1 MKNIKDDKKKMIIIG
16 VLILVIVIAVIVTVG
31 LLLKNKENKI
41 DGESGYKSNTNENV
55 IKDQQIGDFNFTNT
69 SLNYKDGNS
78 VLRVSVTNTS
88 NQELSLQ
95 EFKIHVYDSEH
106 NEIVTLTGFIG
117 DKLQAGETKYIESSY
132 ADDLTNAHSIEYE
145 IIE

>member
-1 MKNIKDDKKKMIIIG
+1 MENIKDDKKKMIIIS
-16 VLILVIVIAVIVTVG
+16 VLILVMVIGVLVMGG
-31 LLLKNKENKI
+31 LLFKKKETKTNE
-41 DGESGYKSNTNENV
+41 ESGYKSNTNENI
-55 IKDQQIGDFNFTNT
+55 IKDQKIGDFNFTNT

-88 NQELSLQ
+88 SHELNLQ

-117 DKLQAGETKYIESSY
+117 DKLLAGETKYIESTY
-132 ADDLTNAHSIEYE
+132 ADDLTNAYSIEYE

>member
-1 MKNIKDDKKKMIIIG
+1 MENIKDDKKKMIIIG
-16 VLILVIVIAVIVTVG
+16 VLILVIVSAVIVTIG
-31 LLLKNKENKI
+31 LLFKNKENKI
-41 DGESGYKSNTNENV
+41 DDESGYKTNTNENV
-55 IKDQQIGDFNFTNT
+55 IKDQQIGNFNFTNT

-95 EFKIHVYDSEH
+95 EFKIHVYDSKH

-117 DKLQAGETKYIESSY
+117 DKLLAGETKYIESTY

-145 IIE
+145 IVE

>member
-1 MKNIKDDKKKMIIIG
+1 MENIKDDKKKMIIIG
-16 VLILVIVIAVIVTVG
+16 VLILVIVSAVIVTIG
-31 LLLKNKENKI
+31 LLFKNKENKI
-41 DGESGYKSNTNENV
+41 DDESGYKTNTNENV
-55 IKDQQIGDFNFTNT
+55 IKDQQIGNFNFTNT

-88 NQELSLQ
+88 SQELSLQ

-106 NEIVTLTGFIG
+106 NEMVTLTGFIG
-117 DKLQAGETKYIESSY
+117 DKLLAGETKYIESTY

-145 IIE
+145 IVE

>member
-1 MKNIKDDKKKMIIIG
+1 MTI
-16 VLILVIVIAVIVTVG
+16 G
-31 LLLKNKENKI
+31 LLFKNKENKI
-41 DGESGYKSNTNENV
+41 DDESGYKTNTNENV
-55 IKDQQIGDFNFTNT
+55 IKDQQIGNFNFTNT

-95 EFKIHVYDSEH
+95 EFKIHVYDSKH

-117 DKLQAGETKYIESSY
+117 DKLLAGETKYIESTY

-145 IIE
+145 IVE

>member
-1 MKNIKDDKKKMIIIG
+1 MEMMKENKKKIIIG
-16 VLILVIVIAVIVTVG
+16 VIVIIIAIVLILIVG
-31 LLLKNKENKI
+31 FLLKGKEIKK
-41 DGESGYKSNTNENV
+41 DEESGYKSNTNSEF
-55 IKDQQIGDFNFTNT
+55 IKDQKIGDFEFTNT

-88 NQELSLQ
+88 SQELNLQ

-132 ADDLTNAHSIEYE
+132 ADDLTSAHSIEYE
-145 IIE
+145 IVE

>member
-1 MKNIKDDKKKMIIIG
+1 MENIKDDKKKMIIIG
-16 VLILVIVIAVIVTVG
+16 VLILVIVSAVIVTIG
-31 LLLKNKENKI
+31 LLFKNKENKI
-41 DGESGYKSNTNENV
+41 DDESGYKTNTNENV
-55 IKDQQIGDFNFTNT
+55 IKDQQIGNFNFTNT

-95 EFKIHVYDSEH
+95 EFKIHVYDSKH

-117 DKLQAGETKYIESSY
+117 DKLLAGETKYIESTY
-132 ADDLTNAHSIEYE
+132 ADDLTNAYSIEYE